1 MYIFVGNFALFVLT
15 QEIAEALYEM
25 GYSKS
30 LPGMAGVV
38 AGKILANSF
47 ESTQIW
53 MRSQHHGLPRV
64 IQVLA
69 P

>member
-1 MYIFVGNFALFVLT
+1 MYIFVDNFVLFVLT

-47 ESTQIW
+47 ESTQI
-53 MRSQHHGLPRV
+53 
-64 IQVLA
+64 
-69 P
+69 